1 MRRLIP
7 RLSFPEPIESQ
18 FREWY
23 ASRVRWRMHSTFCL
37 ALGNV
42 LLVLFALGPFLGI
55 REELFG
61 TSHDPRLATLAITLL
76 ATSALAVT
84 IVTVKKLYKRFYDI
98 AAQIIAPTQAIC
110 FSTMDVL
117 MHSQGYSLS
126 AWMPLV
132 VIAPYFLFGM
142 LHVQAARSSLLAV
155 VAYVLAGEIAGI
167 GAAQRWLDIG
177 IVAFASLLGAA
188 VHFSLQRAVR
198 HGYLATQ
205 ALNESAH
212 RDSLT
217 GVHNRRMFDEHV
229 ARVWQQAAREAVP
242 IGLLLI
248 DLDHFKAFNDT
259 HGHQAGDACLVKV
272 AGLLP
277 QVARRPLDLAARYG
291 GEEFIVLLYDA
302 RREQVE
308 EVCIQL
314 QAALEHTAIPH
325 AASTTGVVTFSIGG
339 ACVQPVAGRHPEGL
353 IQLADEAL
361 YAAKERG
368 RNRTV
373 IMDRE
378 YETLTTGAFRT
389 GFNRRPAP
397 RTAGEG

>member
-1 MRRLIP
+1 MDGMRRLLP
-7 RLSFPEPIESQ
+7 RLSFAEPLETQ

-23 ASRVRWRMHSTFCL
+23 ASRVRWRRRATLWL
-37 ALGNV
+37 AIGNIV
-42 LLVLFALGPFLGI
+42 LVLSVLSPFAQI
-55 REELFG
+55 RHELFG
-61 TSHDPRLATLAITLL
+61 TAHDGLLMALALVLLSTSGSAIAIVSMPRLYNRCYDLCTRIITPL
-76 ATSALAVT
+76 
-84 IVTVKKLYKRFYDI
+84 
-98 AAQIIAPTQAIC
+98 QAIC
-110 FSTMDVL
+110 FVTMDVL
-117 MHSQGYSLS
+117 MQQHGYSLS

-132 VIAPYFLFGM
+132 VIAPYFLFGV
-142 LHVQAARSSLLAV
+142 LHHQAVYTSMFAV
-155 VAYVLAGEIAGI
+155 LAYVLAGEFAAIQS
-167 GAAQRWLDIG
+167 AQRWLDVA
-177 IVAFASLLGAA
+177 IVAFASAAGAA

-212 RDSLT
+212 RDALT
-217 GVHNRRMFDEHV
+217 GIHNRRMFDEQV
-229 ARVWQQAAREAVP
+229 RRVWQQAAREGVP

-259 HGHQAGDACLVKV
+259 HGHQGGDICLAKV

-302 RREQVE
+302 KREQVE
-308 EVCIQL
+308 DVCTHL
-314 QAALEHTAIPH
+314 HAALKRAAIPH
-325 AASTTGVVTFSIGG
+325 AASATGEVTFSIGA
-339 ACVQPVAGRHPEGL
+339 ACVAPQTGRHPEGV

-378 YETLTTGAFRT
+378 YETLTTGAFRARRT
-389 GFNRRPAP
+389 GS
-397 RTAGEG
+397 TAV